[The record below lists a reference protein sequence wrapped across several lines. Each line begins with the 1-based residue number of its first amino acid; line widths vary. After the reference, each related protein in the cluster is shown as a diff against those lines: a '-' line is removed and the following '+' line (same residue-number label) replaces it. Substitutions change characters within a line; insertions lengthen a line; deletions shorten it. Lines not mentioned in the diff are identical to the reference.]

1 MRTEIE
7 IAKVSVG
14 QLINIYK
21 GHSTE
26 GNSAEFKIVIYRDQ
40 SDGDKIIEQFP
51 SGSKF
56 TRKYNTIEHFLN
68 NILVNG
74 GGDTPE
80 AVLDGLATATT
91 NCDWTSSESVKN
103 HMITSLI
110 TDLIALGVIEETAV
124 VVSMGLCVILIG
136 KEMSGRECTNSILSI
151 SA

>member
-7 IAKVSVG
+7 ITKVSVG

-74 GGDTPE
+74 
-80 AVLDGLATATT
+80 VLRVYSPQGYL
-91 NCDWTSSESVKN
+91 V
-103 HMITSLI
+103 LR
-110 TDLIALGVIEETAV
+110 V
-124 VVSMGLCVILIG
+124 
-136 KEMSGRECTNSILSI
+136 SGRWQYGQDTVGVTLTP
-151 SA
+151 AVRLVP